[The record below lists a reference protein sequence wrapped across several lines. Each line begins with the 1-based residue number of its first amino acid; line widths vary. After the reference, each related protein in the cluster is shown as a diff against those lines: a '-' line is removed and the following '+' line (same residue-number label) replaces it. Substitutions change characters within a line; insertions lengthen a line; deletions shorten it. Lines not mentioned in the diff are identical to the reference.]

1 MKIWINKCIDEC
13 PINEFKDAFVFS
25 IKRSGSTIFTGLN
38 DVWLMMGKKET
49 QPLHED
55 LFIIGLSIFAID
67 KRVSRIQTFNR
78 WTRNLEVSIP
88 VIELETWNKV
98 KENWESMLAF
108 LTGDNWKLSFRE
120 SEELFSRRKRN
131 SRKSIDVSSCTCV
144 SLFSGGLDSFCGAIE
159 LLQKGETPCLI
170 GHNEYPKLRTKQE
183 ALCNMFCE
191 EYPQQ
196 KSVFVSFTANSRA
209 PYGKEGRLSGAEN
222 TSRGRSLL
230 FLCAAVT
237 IAGII
242 GDGTTIYVPEN
253 GFIGLN
259 IPLTNNRKG
268 TCSTRTTHPY
278 FIRAYNEIL
287 KMVGIKHKVIN
298 FFAFETKRSIVH
310 KVKDTSAFTRGTK
323 DTISC
328 SHPCLP
334 RYKRK
339 GDKTYPKNC
348 GYCYPCIIRK
358 CSLLGLE
365 QYDGEYSQDKL
376 SLDFFSRHIESD
388 TTNDMAALI
397 SSLYRYLSLDE
408 NELVRLIKCTGH
420 LTKDEI
426 EKFIP
431 VYKETMK
438 DLEGLF
444 SQDEELKKYIG
455 DV

>member
-13 PINEFKDAFVFS
+13 PTNEFKDAFVFS

-38 DVWLMMGKKET
+38 DVWLMMGKKEI

-67 KRVSRIQTFNR
+67 KRVSRSQTFNR

-88 VIELETWNKV
+88 VVELETWNKV

-108 LTGDNWKLSFRE
+108 LTGDKWKLSFRE
-120 SEELFSRRKRN
+120 SEELFSRRKRI

-159 LLQKGETPCLI
+159 LLKKGETPCLI

-196 KSVFVSFTANSRA
+196 KSVFISFTANSRA
-209 PYGKEGRLSGAEN
+209 PYGKEGKLRGAEN

-242 GDGTTIYVPEN
+242 GDDTPIYIPEN

-278 FIRAYNEIL
+278 FIRSYNEIL

-298 FFAFETKRSIVH
+298 FFAFESKRSIVQ
-310 KVKDTSAFTRGTK
+310 KVKDTSAFIRGTK

-339 GDKTYPKNC
+339 GNKTYPKNC

-358 CSLLGLE
+358 CALLGLE
-365 QYDGEYSQDKL
+365 QYDGEYSQEKL
-376 SLDFFSRHIESD
+376 SLNFFLRHIESD

-420 LTKDEI
+420 LTNDEVK
-426 EKFIP
+426 KFIP

-438 DLEGLF
+438 DLKELF
-444 SQDEELKKYIG
+444 SKDEELKKYIG
-455 DV
+455 VV